1 MVSAPL
7 RTPRMSVELFRS
19 FVEGRP
25 DEEHWELID
34 GVAMMVTPATLEHQ
48 RTASNLERL
57 LLDALESH
65 APTSAQASGLLA
77 LPPSAFVVSLP
88 ISIGARRSCRADLV
102 RPDPH
107 RRKLAGR
114 LLLAGMPVAI
124 GQMIRNRRGQ
134 ETGHPPEHIVA
145 EGWL

>member
-1 MVSAPL
+1 
-7 RTPRMSVELFRS
+7 MSVELFRS

-65 APTSAQASGLLA
+65 APTSAQASGR
-77 LPPSAFVVSLP
+77 PPRPSAFGMRCKL
-88 ISIGARRSCRADLV
+88 ADLY
-102 RPDPH
+102 RGTP
-107 RRKLAGR
+107 L
-114 LLLAGMPVAI
+114 MP
-124 GQMIRNRRGQ
+124 RG
-134 ETGHPPEHIVA
+134 PRSS
-145 EGWL
+145 